1 MSPLAK
7 GGIKGGVINNPSSI
21 PCEGGKERG
30 SLGCSYAALEMPYKP
45 IGVAYIDD
53 KAIRF
58 DNNWKDI
65 TENILNYSKKTEG

>member
-1 MSPLAK
+1 M
-7 GGIKGGVINNPSSI
+7 
-21 PCEGGKERG
+21 G

>member
-1 MSPLAK
+1 
-7 GGIKGGVINNPSSI
+7 
-21 PCEGGKERG
+21 
-30 SLGCSYAALEMPYKP
+30 MPYKP